1 MNVLSDTSQSALKCS
16 HTMNG
21 MACMRR
27 WFSSIPRGHATLA
40 HSLRGSSYVQRIL
53 SQTPRTPRTPRQQS
67 NDEVKAAGDAP
78 GVEPQEVFV
87 LVAEDEE
94 AIAETLAMI
103 VEDSGY
109 VALIAHDGR
118 TALALA
124 RQHHPRLL
132 ITDLMMPFLS
142 GAELVAAIRADAAT
156 EEIVAPPVVV
166 VTAASLALAD
176 EVGADSVIAKP
187 FDVRNIEAAIQRL
200 LDNDDHR

>member
-1 MNVLSDTSQSALKCS
+1 
-16 HTMNG
+16 
-21 MACMRR
+21 
-27 WFSSIPRGHATLA
+27 
-40 HSLRGSSYVQRIL
+40 
-53 SQTPRTPRTPRQQS
+53 
-67 NDEVKAAGDAP
+67 
-78 GVEPQEVFV
+78 
-87 LVAEDEE
+87 
-94 AIAETLAMI
+94 
-103 VEDSGY
+103 

-124 RQHHPRLL
+124 RQHHPRLI

-156 EEIVAPPVVV
+156 EGIVAPPVVV

-176 EVGADSVIAKP
+176 EVGADAVIAKP

>member
-1 MNVLSDTSQSALKCS
+1 MMNTEPWGL
-16 HTMNG
+16 HG
-21 MACMRR
+21 RR
-27 WFSSIPRGHATLA
+27 WRWFTSISRGRATLP
-40 HSLRGSSYVQRIL
+40 HSMRGSSYVQRTL
-53 SQTPRTPRTPRQQS
+53 PRMPRTPRES
-67 NDEVKAAGDAP
+67 DDEAKAVGDSPA
-78 GVEPQEVFV
+78 VEPQEVFV

-94 AIAETLAMI
+94 TIAETLAMI

-124 RQHHPRLL
+124 RQHHPRLI

-142 GAELVAAIRADAAT
+142 GAELVAAIHSDAAT
-156 EEIVAPPVVV
+156 VGIVAPPVVV

-176 EVGADSVIAKP
+176 EVGADAVIAKP

-200 LDNDDHR
+200 LENDDHR

>member
-1 MNVLSDTSQSALKCS
+1 M
-16 HTMNG
+16 
-21 MACMRR
+21 
-27 WFSSIPRGHATLA
+27 
-40 HSLRGSSYVQRIL
+40 
-53 SQTPRTPRTPRQQS
+53 
-67 NDEVKAAGDAP
+67 
-78 GVEPQEVFV
+78 FV

-124 RQHHPRLL
+124 RQHHPRLI

>member
-1 MNVLSDTSQSALKCS
+1 
-16 HTMNG
+16 
-21 MACMRR
+21 
-27 WFSSIPRGHATLA
+27 
-40 HSLRGSSYVQRIL
+40 
-53 SQTPRTPRTPRQQS
+53 
-67 NDEVKAAGDAP
+67 
-78 GVEPQEVFV
+78 VEPQEVFV

-124 RQHHPRLL
+124 RQHHPRLI

>member
-1 MNVLSDTSQSALKCS
+1 
-16 HTMNG
+16 
-21 MACMRR
+21 
-27 WFSSIPRGHATLA
+27 
-40 HSLRGSSYVQRIL
+40 
-53 SQTPRTPRTPRQQS
+53 
-67 NDEVKAAGDAP
+67 
-78 GVEPQEVFV
+78 
-87 LVAEDEE
+87 
-94 AIAETLAMI
+94 
-103 VEDSGY
+103 